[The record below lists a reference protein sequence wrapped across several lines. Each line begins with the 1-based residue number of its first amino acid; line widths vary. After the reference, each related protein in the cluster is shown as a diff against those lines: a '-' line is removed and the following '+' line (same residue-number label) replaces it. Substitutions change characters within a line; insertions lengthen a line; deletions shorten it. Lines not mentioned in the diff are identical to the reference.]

1 MVEILQ
7 LGSSYSKLAQ
17 TQKDCLTSKLSILDD
32 ADFSTSKGKPTTG
45 SGYISN
51 DSSVPQ
57 QSKGCKLLYLEEIL
71 QFNNQLPLL
80 KGQIILYINIMLD
93 QYGTS

>member
-1 MVEILQ
+1 MQ
-7 LGSSYSKLAQ
+7 LGSSLK
-17 TQKDCLTSKLSILDD
+17 TRTNPKRDCLTSKLGILDD
-32 ADFSTSKGKPTTG
+32 DDFNAFKEKPTTG
-45 SGYISN
+45 FGYISK

-57 QSKGCKLLYLEEIL
+57 QSKGCKSLYLEEIL